1 MDNEKEWDE
10 VEDTEEVE
18 EGELS
23 VQELAEAELKY
34 EERQHKHLWDA
45 KYGIV

>member
-1 MDNEKEWDE
+1 MEEKEWDE

-23 VQELAEAELKY
+23 VRELAEQEMKY
-34 EERQHKHLWDA
+34 EERMHKHLWDD
-45 KYGIV
+45 KYGIA